1 MTLVNINVQNM
12 AGYTPGEQPESLS
25 ILKLNTNE
33 NPYPP
38 SPLVRAAIAQITD
51 EQLRRYPSPDAR
63 LFREA
68 AARVHGVPAD
78 WIMATNGGDELLSV
92 IFRACLLPGDRVAFL
107 EPSYSL
113 YPVLAAGIGAA
124 VEALPY
130 RVVGSTWNVPDEIYS
145 VNARLLVIV
154 NPNAPSGTLTD
165 IDALDRIIKSFNG
178 VVLIDEAYV
187 DFAPYSALPL
197 VKKHAN
203 LILLR
208 SMSKGYGLAGMR
220 FGYGI
225 AQRILLDQFYK
236 IRDSYPCDAVAIAA
250 ATAALE
256 DQAYARQT
264 WAKVI
269 DQRDWLRGALSEMGF
284 SGPESFSNFVLSA
297 VPAGFSAPDLY
308 ARLKADGVLVRYF
321 NLPGLQ
327 DKLRITVGKPA
338 ENAAL
343 VRALGRIIS
352 GHDMASQRKA

>member
-1 MTLVNINVQNM
+1 M
-12 AGYTPGEQPESLS
+12 
-25 ILKLNTNE
+25 
-33 NPYPP
+33 
-38 SPLVRAAIAQITD
+38 
-51 EQLRRYPSPDAR
+51 
-63 LFREA
+63 
-68 AARVHGVPAD
+68 
-78 WIMATNGGDELLSV
+78 
-92 IFRACLLPGDRVAFL
+92 
-107 EPSYSL
+107 
-113 YPVLAAGIGAA
+113 
-124 VEALPY
+124 
-130 RVVGSTWNVPDEIYS
+130 PDEIYS

-225 AQRILLDQFYK
+225 AQRVLLDQLYK
-236 IRDSYPCDAVAIAA
+236 IRDSYPCDAIAIAA
-250 ATAALE
+250 ATAAIE

-269 DQRDWLRGALSEMGF
+269 DQRCWLREALGQMGF

-297 VPAGFSAPDLY
+297 APTGFSAADLY
-308 ARLKADGVLVRYF
+308 TRLKADGVLVRYF

-338 ENAAL
+338 ENEAL
-343 VRALGRIIS
+343 IRALGRIIP
-352 GHDMASQRKA
+352 GPGITSQRNA